1 MKMNK
6 YYKSPPECWGRGT
19 LKTAEGQT
27 DKKSNVS
34 FLRRHHLLSMVV
46 TYFTISASPL
56 I

>member
-6 YYKSPPECWGRGT
+6 YYKSPPEWWGRGT

-34 FLRRHHLLSMVV
+34 FLRRHHLLWS
-46 TYFTISASPL
+46 SL
-56 I
+56 ILQYRQAH